1 MCMPLLRASV
11 GMVAYIWS
19 CVQFNLIHIRLS
31 MCATVLMVVPVYP
44 VSVVTS
50 PLLFMG
56 AVRPIVFQKK
66 KKKNPA
72 NALFD
77 IRVCHFILPMALYIL
92 PNVLTVY

>member
-1 MCMPLLRASV
+1 
-11 GMVAYIWS
+11 
-19 CVQFNLIHIRLS
+19 

-66 KKKNPA
+66 TKKYPA

-77 IRVCHFILPMALYIL
+77 IRVCLWTFSAFHFANGIKYFA
-92 PNVLTVY
+92 